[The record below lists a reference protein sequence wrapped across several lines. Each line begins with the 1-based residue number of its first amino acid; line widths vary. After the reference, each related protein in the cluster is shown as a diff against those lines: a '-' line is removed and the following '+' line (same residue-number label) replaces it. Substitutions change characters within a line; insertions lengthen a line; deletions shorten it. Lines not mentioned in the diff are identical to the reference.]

1 MYIYNTTF
9 CLEDSVLDAWK
20 AWLDERYVPMMTE
33 DGVFSNLRVFR
44 VLTENAGDSFSISVQ
59 FSVEALVGVQR
70 WQKEK
75 EHLLTAEITHLFG
88 TKALYFSTV
97 LEVLI

>member
-9 CLEDSVLDAWK
+9 CLEDSALDDWK
-20 AWLDERYVPMMTE
+20 SWLDEQYIPMMTA
-33 DGVFSNLRVFR
+33 DGSFSDVRIFR

-59 FSVEALVGVQR
+59 FSVEALVNVQR

-75 EHLLTAEITHLFG
+75 EQQLALDITRRFG
-88 TKALYFSTV
+88 TKVLYFSTV
-97 LEVLI
+97 LEVLV